1 MRTCDVVSLH
11 SASTPR
17 TYHMLGAEDFAT
29 MEDGAAFINTAR
41 GAICGQDDL
50 IAELSVTESMP
61 SCDVTDPEANV
72 PDSPLWTLPN

>member
-29 MEDGAAFINTAR
+29 MENGAAFINTAR
-41 GAICGQDDL
+41 GAICGQDAL
-50 IAELSVTESMP
+50 IAELQRDRINAIM
-61 SCDVTDPEANV
+61 
-72 PDSPLWTLPN
+72 

>member
-29 MEDGAAFINTAR
+29 VEDGAAFITVSYTH
-41 GAICGQDDL
+41 L
-50 IAELSVTESMP
+50 
-61 SCDVTDPEANV
+61 
-72 PDSPLWTLPN
+72 